1 MSEGWKNS
9 TVPPNILN
17 SIYICILYIY
27 IYMYIYVCIGELNH
41 DWFGK
46 WPLIIKLRLHRLY
59 PVPTM
64 RCTTPTVFYCRIGEI
79 NSLKKLITNTIV
91 IVEKCILKC
100 HQRYLHQFDCPSKNR
115 LRKIAHMVSASIS
128 WMIKLPRDMIN
139 NCIWYM
145 FDKTSGYIQW
155 YITIVNW
162 ITRNKLQ
169 RNFNQ
174 CAMVFKLFLKS
185 RLQKVAHIVTASMG

>member
-1 MSEGWKNS
+1 
-9 TVPPNILN
+9 
-17 SIYICILYIY
+17 
-27 IYMYIYVCIGELNH
+27 MYIYVCIGELNH

-100 HQRYLHQFDCPSKNR
+100 HRRYLHQFDCPSKNR

-145 FDKTSGYIQW
+145 FDKTSGYIR
-155 YITIVNW
+155 IVNW

-174 CAMVFKLFLKS
+174 CAMVFNEEIVLEKSSAKS
-185 RLQKVAHIVTASMG
+185 RPYCHCLNGLNDKIAEGYDKTTGFDSYLIKTPGILHA